1 MIIATAMGEVFGWG
15 GLLGGMVLSFIY
27 SGVETGAYV
36 VNKVRLD
43 LRAEAGSRRARRL
56 RRMLRQPDKP
66 LVVILIGN
74 NLANYL
80 ASAGLVM
87 ILTARAVTHTDWYSV
102 AILTPLVFIFCE
114 LLPKNLFQ
122 RHGETL
128 TYAFGG
134 FLDLSRRLFTAV
146 GLLALV
152 RGLMWLILAVGGR
165 RRRKKA
171 AGGDDDGIAG
181 LLAEGRASGVL
192 THAQSVMAERLV
204 NIGQVSL
211 RDVMVP
217 LDQAELVPQTVST
230 DQIRDLLAACEHPR
244 FGVYAGE
251 RENIVGV
258 INAYDVLLDEDAAG
272 PASHIAAPIKL
283 AEELG
288 VTEALVQLQRNRTVV
303 GFVYGRQGHCV
314 GLVGV
319 KDLLEEIV
327 GELEEW

>member
-1 MIIATAMGEVFGWG
+1 MIAAVISGELVGWIALAT
-15 GLLGGMVLSFIY
+15 GMVLSFIY
-27 SGVETGAYV
+27 SGMETGTYV

-43 LRAEAGSRRARRL
+43 LRAEAGGRRARRL
-56 RRMLRQPDKP
+56 RRLLRQPDKP

-74 NLANYL
+74 NLANYV

-87 ILTARAVTHTDWYSV
+87 ILTARHTAHTNWYSV
-102 AILTPLVFIFCE
+102 VILTPLVFVFCE

-128 TYAFGG
+128 AYVFSA
-134 FLDLSRRLFTAV
+134 FLDLSRRIFGAI

-152 RGLMWLILAVGGR
+152 RGLMWLIFAISGRTRARRPAGEGDKLAR
-165 RRRKKA
+165 
-171 AGGDDDGIAG
+171 

-204 NIGQVSL
+204 NIGRVSL

-217 LDQAELVPQTVST
+217 LDEAELVAQDVSAAEV
-230 DQIRDLLAACEHPR
+230 RERLAQSDHPR
-244 FGVYAGE
+244 FGVYSSE
-251 RENIVGV
+251 RGNIVGLL
-258 INAYDVLLDEDAAG
+258 NAYDVLLDEG
-272 PASHIAAPIKL
+272 GAAPAEHMAAPVKL

-288 VTEALVQLQRNRTVV
+288 VTDALVQLQRNRTVL
-303 GFVYGRQGHCV
+303 GFVYAEDGACV